1 MTLSLQPWLGLSR
14 KICKVA
20 LEIFSPEFWEKVP
33 GLQEMCFILKWP
45 HRREKRS
52 GAATSLRWRRQPS
65 AQWRRDLEQWL
76 EMMERV
82 DQQTFSLYK
91 YRSLPSPW
99 HSHEECWLNR
109 ILPLYRDGGPGECW
123 CCGLKTNKEPQ
134 DLIFSLGLQ
143 SGLQCRYEMRCVY

>member
-52 GAATSLRWRRQPS
+52 GAAKSLRWRRQPS

-91 YRSLPSPW
+91 YRSPSK
-99 HSHEECWLNR
+99 SV
-109 ILPLYRDGGPGECW
+109 
-123 CCGLKTNKEPQ
+123 GLIGYCLFTEMV
-134 DLIFSLGLQ
+134 DLENAG
-143 SGLQCRYEMRCVY
+143 VVA